1 MLLERS
7 MVALIMI
14 PVAGVVIAIGGWFFT
29 LFVAG
34 LLVVAAWEYWRMTHQ
49 SGFSPNTLVLFGG
62 VILLTVLRY
71 FAGFTASQV
80 ALSALVLTAMAVHT
94 RSYEKGD
101 EQSASNFGL
110 TLAGLLYI
118 GWLGGYLVSLR
129 LLDDGGWWMLTALPA
144 AWLADTGAYF
154 FGIRFGNH
162 RLSPRVSPRKSW
174 EGYLAGIP
182 VAVLGCAG
190 LAALWHTGVP
200 TITPEKGALLGL
212 AIGILSPLGDL
223 GESMIKR
230 QFGAKDSSNI
240 LPGHGGI
247 LDRIDSTLWA
257 GVIGYYLIV
266 FFML

>member
-7 MVALIMI
+7 LVALIMI
-14 PVAGVVIAIGGWFFT
+14 PVAGVVIAIGGWLFT
-29 LFVAG
+29 LVVAG
-34 LLVVAAWEYWRMTHQ
+34 LLVVAAWEYWRMTRQ
-49 SGFSPNTLVLFGG
+49 AGFAPDALVLFGG
-62 VILLTVLRY
+62 IILLTVLR
-71 FAGFTASQV
+71 FITNFSGSQV
-80 ALSALVLTAMAVHT
+80 ALSALILTAMAAHT
-94 RSYEKGD
+94 LHYEKGG
-101 EQSASNFGL
+101 EQPATNFAL
-110 TLAGLLYI
+110 TVAGLVYV
-118 GWLGGYLVSLR
+118 GWLGGYLVSIR
-129 LLDDGGWWMLTALPA
+129 LLDDGAWWMLTALPA

-154 FGIRFGNH
+154 FGIRFGKH

-190 LAALWHTGVP
+190 LAALWHIGVP
-200 TITPEKGALLGL
+200 AITPEKGALLGL
-212 AIGILSPLGDL
+212 VIGVLSPLGDL

-240 LPGHGGI
+240 LPGHGGF

-266 FFML
+266 FFLI